1 MSLKFGLDTSCLVPL
16 LSVGHVLHVPT
27 REGYAARRRRGEQP
41 VVPVHALLE
50 AYSVLTRSPAPLFVP
65 PEQARRLLVENFFD
79 HAEIP
84 GISAQ
89 LAWSEVDELAARSL
103 GGGLLYDA
111 IIAQCCLDAGA
122 ELLITWNVRDFL
134 RVAPPAL
141 QIREPAL

>member
-1 MSLKFGLDTSCLVPL
+1 MPL
-16 LSVGHVLHVPT
+16 LTLGHALHAPT

-41 VVPVHALLE
+41 VIPVHALLE

-65 PEQARRLLVENFFD
+65 PEQARQLLVENFFD
-79 HAEIP
+79 QAEIP
-84 GISAQ
+84 GVSAN
-89 LAWSEVDELAARSL
+89 LAWAEVGELASRLL

-111 IIAQCCLDAGA
+111 VIARCCLDAGA

-141 QIREPAL
+141 QIREPVS

>member
-16 LSVGHVLHVPT
+16 LSVAHVLHVPT
-27 REGYAARRRRGEQP
+27 REAYAARRRRGEQP

-65 PEQARRLLVENFFD
+65 PSQARQLLVENFLN

-84 GISAQ
+84 GFSTN
-89 LAWSEVDELAARSL
+89 LAWAAIDELAARSL

-111 IIAQCCLDAGA
+111 IIAQCCLDSGA

-141 QIREPAL
+141 QIREPVA